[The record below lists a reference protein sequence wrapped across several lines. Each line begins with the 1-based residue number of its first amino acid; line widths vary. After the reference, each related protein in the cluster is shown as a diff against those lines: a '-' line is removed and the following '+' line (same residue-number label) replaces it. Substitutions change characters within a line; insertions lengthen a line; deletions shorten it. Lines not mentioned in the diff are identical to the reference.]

1 MPLLPL
7 VLLPQAANVMTAIA
21 MNMNV
26 SFFILERLLLFDVLV
41 IEKVWIPLGYPD
53 LYVSLFDVCYSAG
66 AVAGAALPLLANST
80 SFFLPLKAN
89 TQTRNPAMTKRMMP
103 STGR

>member
-1 MPLLPL
+1 
-7 VLLPQAANVMTAIA
+7 

-53 LYVSLFDVCYSAG
+53 LSIDCLWIVYSAG
-66 AVAGAALPLLANST
+66 AAAG
-80 SFFLPLKAN
+80 
-89 TQTRNPAMTKRMMP
+89 
-103 STGR
+103 